1 MSPGLFGTF
10 EYRVDEK
17 GRVPLPPRWRHEF
30 RGEFYLT
37 VAAEKCVT
45 GYSSAEWDKVIADL
59 GKDPIPDEITRQV
72 KRQML
77 ADAYSAELDSQGR
90 VVLSPT
96 VREHAGIGDTVV
108 VVGQDNYFEVWNPEL
123 WRAEKTAAREKASEN
138 IEKMKTQRR
147 Q

>member
-1 MSPGLFGTF
+1 MVGTF

-45 GYSSAEWDKVIADL
+45 GYSADEWKRVTADL
-59 GKDPIPDEITRQV
+59 GSDPIPNETTRRV
-72 KRQML
+72 KRRML
-77 ADAYSAELDSQGR
+77 ADAYAAELDAQGR
-90 VVLSPT
+90 VILSPIL
-96 VREHAGIGDTVV
+96 REHAGIVDSAIVI
-108 VVGQDNYFEVWNPEL
+108 GQDNYFEVWNPES
-123 WRAEKTAAREKASEN
+123 WRAEHAVSTEQAPEN
-138 IEKMKTQRR
+138 IEKLRAQRR